1 LILHRSPSIAL
12 IVILLFGST
21 PWTDL
26 CASRSSVPDCCRG
39 KACPM
44 AMHNATATCAIGG
57 CDDQETAKSAD
68 ARVERAIAIELPVIP
83 SPRSA
88 DVHFAMLE
96 MHPLDG
102 IAPAPHQPPRIVSF
116 SR

>member
-1 LILHRSPSIAL
+1 M
-12 IVILLFGST
+12 LFGLT

-26 CASRSSVPDCCRG
+26 CASRSGIPACCRG

-44 AMHNATATCAIGG
+44 AMHSAAATCAIGG
-57 CDDQETAKSAD
+57 CDDQETARGAET
-68 ARVERAIAIELPVIP
+68 RVERAIAIELPVIP

-96 MHPLDG
+96 THPLDG
-102 IAPAPHQPPRIVSF
+102 IAPVPHQPPRIVSF